1 MIKLYL
7 VRHGQTLWNLEGRLQ
22 GWKDSSLTNH
32 GINQAKKAKKALEHI
47 QFDALYSSDR
57 GRTLQTATIITD
69 DEKKIRKSS
78 GLREMS
84 FGEWEGQL
92 IEDVKDKYSENYWA
106 LFNAA
111 DKYISIG
118 GEDYQSLKNRVIP
131 EINKIIEENQGENIL
146 IVSHALTI
154 KTILS
159 HFENRSLSAFW
170 DAPFIEGGSISLI
183 EITDEAR
190 IKLYADASHLHD
202 SDSTSTEVKLV
213 V

>member
-1 MIKLYL
+1 MTKLYL

-22 GWKDSSLTNH
+22 GWKDSGLTDH
-32 GINQAKKAKKALEHI
+32 GINQAKKAKKALENI
-47 QFDALYSSDR
+47 PFDAVYSSDR
-57 GRTLQTATIITD
+57 GRTLQTATIITG

-92 IEDVKDKYSENYWA
+92 IEDVKGQYSENYWA

-111 DKYISIG
+111 DKYTSIG
-118 GEDYQSLKNRVIP
+118 GEDYEGLKDRVVP
-131 EINKIIEENQGENIL
+131 EVNKIIEQNSGDNIL

-159 HFENRSLSAFW
+159 HFENRSLATFW
-170 DAPFIEGGSISLI
+170 DAPFIEGGSISVV

-190 IKLYADASHLHD
+190 IKLYADASHLNESED
-202 SDSTSTEVKLV
+202 IKLV

>member
-1 MIKLYL
+1 MTKLYL

-22 GWKDSSLTNH
+22 GWKDSGLTDH
-32 GINQAKKAKKALEHI
+32 GINQAKKAKKALEKI
-47 QFDALYSSDR
+47 PFDAIYSSDR
-57 GRTLQTATIITD
+57 GRTLQTATIIAG
-69 DEKKIRKSS
+69 DEKKIQKSS

-92 IEDVKDKYSENYWA
+92 IEDVKGKYSENYWA

-111 DKYISIG
+111 DKYTSIG
-118 GEDYQSLKNRVIP
+118 GEDYEGLKNRVVP
-131 EINKIIEENQGENIL
+131 EVNKIIEQNSGDNIL

-159 HFENRSLSAFW
+159 HFENRSFTTFW
-170 DAPFIEGGSISLI
+170 DAPFVEGGSISVV

-190 IKLYADASHLHD
+190 IKLYADASHLNESED
-202 SDSTSTEVKLV
+202 VKLV

>member
-1 MIKLYL
+1 MTKLYL

-22 GWKDSSLTNH
+22 GWKDSSLTDH
-32 GINQAKKAKKALEHI
+32 GINQAKKAKKALENI
-47 QFDALYSSDR
+47 PFDAIYSSDR
-57 GRTLQTATIITD
+57 GRALQTATIITG
-69 DEKKIRKSS
+69 DEKKIRKLS

-92 IEDVKDKYSENYWA
+92 IEDVKGEYSENFWA

-111 DKYISIG
+111 DMYTSIG
-118 GEDYQSLKNRVIP
+118 GEDYEGLKNRVVP
-131 EINKIIEENQGENIL
+131 EVNKIIEQNSGDNIL

-159 HFENRSLSAFW
+159 HFENRSLATFW
-170 DAPFIEGGSISLI
+170 DAPFIEGGSISVV

-190 IKLYADASHLHD
+190 IKLYADASHLNESED
-202 SDSTSTEVKLV
+202 IKLV